1 MLLLQFKGCGR
12 PAAFIRMPSR
22 LPNGNGDSH
31 SKYGIQILMHK
42 LVIAFRIADIQCHDI
57 CCVMAPL
64 PCCYNGTSHQT
75 KL

>member
-42 LVIAFRIADIQCHDI
+42 LVIAFRIADI
-57 CCVMAPL
+57 
-64 PCCYNGTSHQT
+64 
-75 KL
+75 